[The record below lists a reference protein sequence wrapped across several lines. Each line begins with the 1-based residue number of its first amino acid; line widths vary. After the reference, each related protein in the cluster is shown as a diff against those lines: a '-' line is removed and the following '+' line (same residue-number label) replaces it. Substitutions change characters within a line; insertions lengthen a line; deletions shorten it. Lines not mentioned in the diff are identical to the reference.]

1 MSSTEIATKQGA
13 IATQP
18 TTDLAFSP
26 DQKDFTPQQRAAF
39 AQIGIEEATD
49 DDIKVFFH
57 QCRMTGL
64 DPFRKQIYM
73 IGRRTKVK
81 EWNPSTRQQEEKWVM
96 KQTIQVGIDGYRL
109 GGRRIVNALGI
120 KLDLDGPY
128 WHDGTQWCDVWLD
141 AANPPKAAKFTIIR
155 DGEKYTAIA
164 NYAEYV
170 QTYNTQQG
178 PKPNSMWAKMPANQL
193 AKCAEAAAW
202 RHAFPDTF
210 SGVVFEDAAHHTV
223 IDSEVVD
230 EAPKKEGGRGAAGL
244 AAALGV
250 NEEDPSESTAKP
262 ESEQVVD
269 AETEP
274 VPTSANSP
282 TAEQGQRV
290 NELFTRAGLT
300 ADDGT
305 GRGIVV
311 AALLPDRDPSAAL
324 TADQADHVIATLEQ
338 LVTEGENSGT
348 GDQVL
353 IDTVESLITEHD
365 TEGPAK

>member
-13 IATQP
+13 VATQP
-18 TTDLAFSP
+18 TSELAIAPGQSEFSDAQVAALAQLGVQDASPGDL
-26 DQKDFTPQQRAAF
+26 Q
-39 AQIGIEEATD
+39 
-49 DDIKVFFH
+49 VFFH
-57 QCRMTGL
+57 QAKSTGL
-64 DPFRKQIYM
+64 DPFKKQIYM
-73 IGRRTKVK
+73 IGRKTKTGGYRG
-81 EWNPSTRQQEEKWVM
+81 EPERWETKW
-96 KQTIQVGIDGYRL
+96 TIQVGIDGYRL
-109 GGRRIVNALGI
+109 GGRRVVNALGI
-120 KLDLDGPY
+120 KLDQDGPY
-128 WHDGTQWCDVWLD
+128 WHNGTDWVDVWLD
-141 AANPPKAAKFTIIR
+141 TNNPPQAAKFVIIR
-155 DGEKYTAIA
+155 DGERHVGIA
-164 NYAEYV
+164 NYSEYV
-170 QTYNTQQG
+170 QTNSNGQ
-178 PKPNSMWAKMPANQL
+178 PNSMWKKMPANQL

-202 RHAFPDTF
+202 RHSFPDTF

-250 NEEDPSESTAKP
+250 TDEQPSESSP
-262 ESEQVVD
+262 EPEQSQVVD
-269 AETEP
+269 AETSDP
-274 VPTSANSP
+274 APSSSSAP

-311 AALLPDRDPSAAL
+311 AALLPDRDPSTAL
-324 TADQADHVIATLEQ
+324 TAAQADHVITTLEQ

-353 IDTVESLITEHD
+353 IDTVESIITEHD
-365 TEGPAK
+365 TEGPAQ

>member
-13 IATQP
+13 VATQP
-18 TTDLAFSP
+18 TSELAIAPGQSEFSEAQVAALAQLGVQDASPGDL
-26 DQKDFTPQQRAAF
+26 Q
-39 AQIGIEEATD
+39 
-49 DDIKVFFH
+49 VFFH
-57 QCRMTGL
+57 QAKSTGL
-64 DPFRKQIYM
+64 DPFKKQIYM
-73 IGRRTKVK
+73 IGRKTKTGGYRG
-81 EWNPSTRQQEEKWVM
+81 EPERWETKW
-96 KQTIQVGIDGYRL
+96 TIQVGIDGYRL
-109 GGRRIVNALGI
+109 GGRRVVNALGI
-120 KLDLDGPY
+120 KLDQDGPY
-128 WHDGTQWCDVWLD
+128 WHNGTDWVDVWLD
-141 AANPPKAAKFTIIR
+141 TNNPPQAAKFVIIR
-155 DGEKYTAIA
+155 DGERHTGIA
-164 NYAEYV
+164 NYSEYV
-170 QTYNTQQG
+170 QTNRDG
-178 PKPNSMWAKMPANQL
+178 SPNSMWKKMPANQL

-250 NEEDPSESTAKP
+250 TDEDASESTAKP

-274 VPTSANSP
+274 APTSANSP

-365 TEGPAK
+365 TEGPAQ